1 MFRRPFRDCLVFV
14 EPTQDSV
21 PGYFRP
27 PNFVAQWARFVQ
39 IRGIPHLAKNER
51 DVGHPRFCYWDKGL
65 LHHDGSASAWPI
77 LIEQEGQGDHQGR
90 GKGKNVVHVDVGESL
105 RLCLKLLI

>member
-1 MFRRPFRDCLVFV
+1 MPHISLVSCEMWESAALNLKLF
-14 EPTQDSV
+14 D
-21 PGYFRP
+21 
-27 PNFVAQWARFVQ
+27 PNDRHIE